1 MPDALSFYLKKTQRL
16 RIDRAHGTPAP
27 HKPILLLAL
36 IDLIEQ
42 GAIHKNEI
50 KPSPQL
56 VESYL
61 KYWSRIS
68 TAPPRMYFPFYHL
81 SSSGF
86 WHLKAKTGQ
95 ESLLAAVH
103 QFKSMS
109 QLVQVID
116 CAHLDDELF
125 KLLMNPT
132 SRELIRQAITDA
144 YFSEQRSL
152 LDSLIEES
160 RNIYGLEKLLLK
172 NAESSKL
179 TASKNIPETPLRSA
193 AFRGVIMKLYDYT
206 CAACRLR
213 IITIDGSSVVAAAH
227 IVPFSESHDDS
238 VGNGLALCKLHHWAF
253 DIGLLAINDSYKL
266 LVSTSFDEKGPSELL
281 LNNLRSKKMLLP
293 RQKPFFPSLQ
303 AVRHHR
309 EKKFQ
314 R

>member
-1 MPDALSFYLKKTQRL
+1 MPDALSFYLKKIQRL
-16 RIDRAHGTPAP
+16 RVDRSHGIPAP

-42 GAIHKNEI
+42 GAVHENEI

-61 KYWSRIS
+61 KYWSRIR
-68 TAPPRMYFPFYHL
+68 TTPPRVYLPFYHL
-81 SSSGF
+81 KSSGF
-86 WHLKAKTGQ
+86 WHLKAKAGQ

-103 QFKSMS
+103 QFNSLH
-109 QLVQVID
+109 QLTQIVD
-116 CAHLDDELF
+116 CARLDDELF

-132 SRELIRQAITDA
+132 SRELIRQAIIDA
-144 YFSEQRSL
+144 YFSEQRNLISSL
-152 LDSLIEES
+152 VEEN
-160 RNIYGLEKLLLK
+160 RNIYGLENLLLK
-172 NAESSKL
+172 NAESSRSND
-179 TASKNIPETPLRSA
+179 SKNIPETPLRSA
-193 AFRGVIMKLYDYT
+193 AFRGVIMKLYNYT

-213 IITIDGSSVVAAAH
+213 IITIDGAAAVDAAH

-253 DIGLLAINDSYKL
+253 DLGLLAIDDSYKL
-266 LVSTSFDEKGPSELL
+266 LVSTSFDEEGPSEFL
-281 LNNLRSKKMLLP
+281 LNNLRNKKMLLP
-293 RQKPFFPSLQ
+293 PQKPFFPSLQ

-309 EKKFQ
+309 ERKFQ